1 MSDKV
6 YTRHWSPEYSVLDI
20 AKWLRAHG
28 TLNVDFVFVR
38 LNYSDI
44 SVKFNNDALEL
55 SYIMKFDWTKND

>member
-6 YTRHWSPEYSVLDI
+6 YTRRWSQEYSVLDI